1 MSRARSSRRVA
12 SRGSTLGWVLMT
24 LLGVLLLVTVVVLYV
39 QTELFAWS
47 LLVALG
53 VIALAVL
60 TPVLEAA
67 QRG

>member
-12 SRGSTLGWVLMT
+12 SRGSTLGWALMT

-67 QRG
+67 RRG

>member
-1 MSRARSSRRVA
+1 MSRARSSRQTA
-12 SRGSTLGWVLMT
+12 SRGSTLGWALMA
-24 LLGVLLLVTVVVLYV
+24 LLGVLLLGTVVVLYV

-53 VIALAVL
+53 VVALAVL

-67 QRG
+67 RRG

>member
-1 MSRARSSRRVA
+1 MA
-12 SRGSTLGWVLMT
+12 
-24 LLGVLLLVTVVVLYV
+24 LLGVLLLGTVVVLYV

-53 VIALAVL
+53 VVALAVL

-67 QRG
+67 RRG